1 MRKKNGWQ
9 KKSRSEYALG
19 MLFLIVLGLTVLL
32 TIFVL
37 RLRLLMRPAGLIAVQ
52 NRTGSR
58 FTPISFLLVFTLQF
72 LWLATYAFAQGASPA
87 CWGRL
92 L

>member
-9 KKSRSEYALG
+9 KSRSEYALG
-19 MLFLIVLGLTVLL
+19 MLFIIVLGPTVLL

-37 RLRLLMRPAGLIAVQ
+37 RLRLWMRPARLIAVQ